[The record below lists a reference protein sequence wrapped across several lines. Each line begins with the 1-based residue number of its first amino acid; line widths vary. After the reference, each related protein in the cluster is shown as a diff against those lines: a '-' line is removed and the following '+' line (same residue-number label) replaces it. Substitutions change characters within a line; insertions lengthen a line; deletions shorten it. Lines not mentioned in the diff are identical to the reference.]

1 MIGSPGNPVRNLVPE
16 RERTGQGTN
25 NQDHAGGKPEKISGR
40 KNQIMTIQTGVTINN
55 RMPGIS
61 RSVVKVP
68 TTAGPR
74 HARDRTAYP
83 ALQKPAGGA

>member
-1 MIGSPGNPVRNLVPE
+1 M
-16 RERTGQGTN
+16 ERTGRGTN
-25 NQDHAGGKPEKISGR
+25 HHDQAGGKPEKISGR
-40 KNQIMTIQTGVTINN
+40 KNQIMTTQTGFTINN
-55 RMPGIS
+55 GMPGIN